1 MNNNQQIRKQL
12 RKVPPPFKG
21 WEARLIR
28 AIVKHPQHRQGKIA
42 EQLAALVTWLARRA
56 VWAPALATLCL
67 LVVGLWQPLG
77 PNGTDAQYR
86 AAISYTEE
94 ISGLAEDEEDPST
107 IIETLNSWIPR
118 N

>member
-12 RKVPPPFKG
+12 RKVPPPAKG

-28 AIVKHPQHRQGKIA
+28 AIVKYPQHKQPLGP
-42 EQLAALVTWLARRA
+42 LAALVTWLARRA
-56 VWAPALATLCL
+56 IWAPALATLCL
-67 LVVGLWQPLG
+67 LIVGLWQPLG

-107 IIETLNSWIPR
+107 IIETLNSWIPG